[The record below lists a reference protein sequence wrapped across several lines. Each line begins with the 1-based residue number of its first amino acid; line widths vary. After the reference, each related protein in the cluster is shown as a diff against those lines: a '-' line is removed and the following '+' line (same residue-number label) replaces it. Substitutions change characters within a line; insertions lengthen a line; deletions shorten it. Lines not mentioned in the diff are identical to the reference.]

1 MRLDRRERSPEK
13 GVSRHF
19 SKIWCF
25 ILRLLVLLNLL
36 SIGTRRRKLGTLDQS
51 LPKAVGA
58 EVLLGKVRRESLLA
72 CRSEAARLLTYQ
84 RLRRFRRLDPLTV
97 LRIPLENIEKLA
109 RVLRISAKLHRS
121 VVLVRSCLLVA
132 VVKGQVIVLTR
143 PHVELFELLL
153 VGALMEISVDSWRL
167 KFSLSQFTIQT
178 RRHIRVLD
186 ELAGRP
192 GHIL

>member
-1 MRLDRRERSPEK
+1 M
-13 GVSRHF
+13 
-19 SKIWCF
+19 
-25 ILRLLVLLNLL
+25 
-36 SIGTRRRKLGTLDQS
+36 
-51 LPKAVGA
+51 
-58 EVLLGKVRRESLLA
+58 
-72 CRSEAARLLTYQ
+72 
-84 RLRRFRRLDPLTV
+84 
-97 LRIPLENIEKLA
+97 ENIEKLA

>member
-1 MRLDRRERSPEK
+1 M
-13 GVSRHF
+13 
-19 SKIWCF
+19 
-25 ILRLLVLLNLL
+25 LLNLL